1 MAYQTFYVITDWQN
15 LPSQKT
21 ALNRTNLL
29 HLENGVKEAD
39 IRIVQLD
46 ASKLSMDIAN
56 TLVKSVNIDT
66 KTGVITVTKLNGA
79 IETYDLDI
87 ERVVTNFD
95 VTDEGVI
102 ILTLADGT
110 EKSVDIAK
118 FINTFKSS
126 ATIAFSMTDREV
138 TARIIDGSVT
148 MDKLDPTIQSEF
160 RQYMIE
166 AQNARDAALQYQK
179 FAKRYTIGDSEFE
192 GSETDNAK
200 YYYEGTKQAAE
211 TTVTNAA
218 AAARDA
224 ETATSQA
231 AIATSKATNAAASA
245 NSAAADAQ
253 TASEKAYTATSQ
265 ATLASQKAQEAAS
278 SERTATT
285 KAADAL
291 DSANDAKRYAV
302 GGVVAEDAQ
311 DNAKYYYEQ
320 SQILKNQIDAAAS
333 LVVPQFFID
342 LETGALMSD
351 KKAQG
356 MRFWLEDGAFYGE
369 VGSEEMEVTA

>member
-46 ASKLSMDIAN
+46 ASKLSMEIAN
-56 TLVKSVNIDT
+56 TLVKSVNVDT

-126 ATIAFSMTDREV
+126 ATIAFGMTDREV

-166 AQNARDAALQYQK
+166 SQNARDAALQYQK

-253 TASEKAYTATSQ
+253 TASENASTATSQ

-285 KAADAL
+285 KATDAL
-291 DSANDAKRYAV
+291 NSANDAKRYAV
-302 GGVVAEDAQ
+302 GGVTAEDAQ
-311 DNAKYYYEQ
+311 DNAKYYCQ
-320 SQILKNQIDAAAS
+320 QAQKLKDQIDNAAS
-333 LVVPQFFID
+333 LVIPQFFID
-342 LETGALMSD
+342 LGTGALMSD

-356 MRFWLEDGAFYGE
+356 MRFWLDDGAFYGE
-369 VGSEEMEVTA
+369 AGSEEMEVTA

>member
-46 ASKLSMDIAN
+46 ASKLSMEIAN
-56 TLVKSVNIDT
+56 TLVKSVNVDT

-160 RQYMIE
+160 RQYMIK

-253 TASEKAYTATSQ
+253 TASEKASTATSQ

>member
-46 ASKLSMDIAN
+46 ASKLSMEIAN
-56 TLVKSVNIDT
+56 TLVKSVNVDT

-126 ATIAFSMTDREV
+126 ATIAFGMTDREV

-166 AQNARDAALQYQK
+166 SQNARDAALQYQK

-253 TASEKAYTATSQ
+253 TASEKASTATSQ

-302 GGVVAEDAQ
+302 GGVTAEDAQ
-311 DNAKYYYEQ
+311 DNAKYYCQ
-320 SQILKNQIDAAAS
+320 QAQKLKDQIDNASS
-333 LVVPQFFID
+333 LVIPQFFID

-369 VGSEEMEVTA
+369 AGSEEMEVTA

>member
-46 ASKLSMDIAN
+46 ASKLSMEIAN
-56 TLVKSVNIDT
+56 TLVKSVNVDT

-126 ATIAFSMTDREV
+126 ATIAFGMTDREV

-166 AQNARDAALQYQK
+166 SQNARDAALQYQK

-231 AIATSKATNAAASA
+231 AIAASKATNAAASA

-253 TASEKAYTATSQ
+253 TASEKASTATSQ

-369 VGSEEMEVTA
+369 AGSEEMEVTA

>member
-46 ASKLSMDIAN
+46 ASKLSMEIAN
-56 TLVKSVNIDT
+56 TLVKSVNVDA

-126 ATIAFSMTDREV
+126 ATIAFGMTDREV

-166 AQNARDAALQYQK
+166 SQNARDAALQYQK

-253 TASEKAYTATSQ
+253 TASEKASTATSQ

>member
-56 TLVKSVNIDT
+56 TLVKSVNVDT

-166 AQNARDAALQYQK
+166 SQNARDTALQYQK

-224 ETATSQA
+224 EIATSQA

-253 TASEKAYTATSQ
+253 TASEKASTATSQ
-265 ATLASQKAQEAAS
+265 ATLASQKAQEAS
-278 SERTATT
+278 NSEQTATT

-369 VGSEEMEVTA
+369 AGSEEMEVTA

>member
-46 ASKLSMDIAN
+46 ASKLSMEIAN
-56 TLVKSVNIDT
+56 TLVKSVNVDT

-126 ATIAFSMTDREV
+126 ATIAFGMTDREV

-166 AQNARDAALQYQK
+166 SQNARDAALQYQK

-200 YYYEGTKQAAE
+200 YYYEGAKQAAE

-231 AIATSKATNAAASA
+231 AIATSKATNAAAAA

-253 TASEKAYTATSQ
+253 TASEKASTATSQ

-369 VGSEEMEVTA
+369 AGSEEMEVTA

>member
-56 TLVKSVNIDT
+56 TLVKSVNVDT

-126 ATIAFSMTDREV
+126 ATIAFSMTDREI

-211 TTVTNAA
+211 TTVTNAT

-253 TASEKAYTATSQ
+253 TASEKASTATSQ
-265 ATLASQKAQEAAS
+265 ATLASQKAQEAAN
-278 SERTATT
+278 SEQTATT

-291 DSANDAKRYAV
+291 GSANDAKRYAV

-369 VGSEEMEVTA
+369 AGSEEMEVTA

>member
-39 IRIVQLD
+39 IRIVQMD
-46 ASKLSMDIAN
+46 ASKLSMEIAN
-56 TLVKSVNIDT
+56 TLVKSVNVDT

-166 AQNARDAALQYQK
+166 SQNARDAALQYQK

-253 TASEKAYTATSQ
+253 TASGKASTATSQ

>member
-46 ASKLSMDIAN
+46 ASKLSMEIAN
-56 TLVKSVNIDT
+56 TLVKSVNVDA

-148 MDKLDPTIQSEF
+148 MDKLDPAIQSEF

-166 AQNARDAALQYQK
+166 SQNARDAALQYQK

-224 ETATSQA
+224 ETAMSQA

-253 TASEKAYTATSQ
+253 TASEKASTATSQ

-369 VGSEEMEVTA
+369 AGSEEMEVTA

>member
-46 ASKLSMDIAN
+46 ASKLSMEIAN
-56 TLVKSVNIDT
+56 TLVKSVNVDA

-166 AQNARDAALQYQK
+166 SQNARDAALQYQK

-253 TASEKAYTATSQ
+253 TASGKASAATSQ

-369 VGSEEMEVTA
+369 AGSEEMEVTA

>member
-56 TLVKSVNIDT
+56 TLVKSVNVDT

-253 TASEKAYTATSQ
+253 TASEKASTATSQ

-278 SERTATT
+278 SEQTATT
-285 KAADAL
+285 KAADAVN
-291 DSANDAKRYAV
+291 SANDAKRYAV
-302 GGVVAEDAQ
+302 GGVTAEDAQ
-311 DNAKYYYEQ
+311 DNAKYYCQ
-320 SQILKNQIDAAAS
+320 QARKLKDQIDNAAS
-333 LVVPQFFID
+333 LVIPQFFID

-369 VGSEEMEVTA
+369 AGSEEMEVTA

>member
-46 ASKLSMDIAN
+46 ASKLSMEIAN
-56 TLVKSVNIDT
+56 TLVKSVNVDT

-126 ATIAFSMTDREV
+126 ATIAFGMTDREV

-166 AQNARDAALQYQK
+166 SQNARDAALQYQK

-253 TASEKAYTATSQ
+253 TASEKASTATSQ

-311 DNAKYYYEQ
+311 DNAKYYCQ
-320 SQILKNQIDAAAS
+320 QAQKLKDQIDNAAS
-333 LVVPQFFID
+333 LVIPQFFID

-369 VGSEEMEVTA
+369 AGSEEMEVTA

>member
-46 ASKLSMDIAN
+46 ASKLSMKIAN
-56 TLVKSVNIDT
+56 TLVKSVNVDA

-166 AQNARDAALQYQK
+166 SQNARDAALQYQK

-253 TASEKAYTATSQ
+253 TASEKASTATSQ
-265 ATLASQKAQEAAS
+265 ATLASQKAQEAES

-369 VGSEEMEVTA
+369 AGSEEMEVTA

>member
-56 TLVKSVNIDT
+56 TLVKSVNVDT

-126 ATIAFSMTDREV
+126 ATIAFSVTDREV

-166 AQNARDAALQYQK
+166 SQNARDAALQYQK

-211 TTVTNAA
+211 TTITNAA

-253 TASEKAYTATSQ
+253 TASEKASTATSQ

-278 SERTATT
+278 SEQTATT

-291 DSANDAKRYAV
+291 GSANDAKRYAV

-369 VGSEEMEVTA
+369 AGSEEMEVTA

>member
-46 ASKLSMDIAN
+46 ASKLSMEIAN
-56 TLVKSVNIDT
+56 TLVKSVNVDA

-126 ATIAFSMTDREV
+126 ATIAFGITDREV
-138 TARIIDGSVT
+138 TARIIDCSVT

-166 AQNARDAALQYQK
+166 SQNARDAALQYQK

-231 AIATSKATNAAASA
+231 AIATSKATNATASA

-253 TASEKAYTATSQ
+253 TASEKASTATSQ

-311 DNAKYYYEQ
+311 NNAKYYYEQ

-369 VGSEEMEVTA
+369 AGSEEMEVTA

>member
-56 TLVKSVNIDT
+56 TLVKSVNVDT

-148 MDKLDPTIQSEF
+148 MDKLDATIQSEF

-253 TASEKAYTATSQ
+253 TASEKASTATSQ
-265 ATLASQKAQEAAS
+265 ATLASQKAQEAAN
-278 SERTATT
+278 SEQTATT
-285 KAADAL
+285 KATDAL
-291 DSANDAKRYAV
+291 GSANDAKRYAV

-311 DNAKYYYEQ
+311 DNAKYYCQ
-320 SQILKNQIDAAAS
+320 QAQKLKDQIDNAAS
-333 LVVPQFFID
+333 LVIPQFFID

-369 VGSEEMEVTA
+369 AGSEEMEVTA

>member
-46 ASKLSMDIAN
+46 ASKLSMEIAN
-56 TLVKSVNIDT
+56 TLVKSVNVDT

-160 RQYMIE
+160 RQCMIE
-166 AQNARDAALQYQK
+166 SQNARDAALQYQK

-253 TASEKAYTATSQ
+253 TASEKASAATSQ

-369 VGSEEMEVTA
+369 AGSEEMEVTA

>member
-46 ASKLSMDIAN
+46 ASKLSMEIAN
-56 TLVKSVNIDT
+56 TLVKSVNVDT

-126 ATIAFSMTDREV
+126 ATIAFGMKDREV

-166 AQNARDAALQYQK
+166 SQNARDAALQYQK

-253 TASEKAYTATSQ
+253 TASEKASTATSQ

-302 GGVVAEDAQ
+302 GGVTAEDAQ
-311 DNAKYYYEQ
+311 DNAKYYCQ
-320 SQILKNQIDAAAS
+320 QAQKLKDQIDNAAS
-333 LVVPQFFID
+333 LVIPQFFID

-369 VGSEEMEVTA
+369 AGSEEMEVTA

>member
-46 ASKLSMDIAN
+46 ASKLSMEIAN
-56 TLVKSVNIDT
+56 TLVKSVNVDT

-166 AQNARDAALQYQK
+166 AQNARDAALLYQK

-253 TASEKAYTATSQ
+253 TASEKASTATSQ

-369 VGSEEMEVTA
+369 AGSEEMEVTA

>member
-46 ASKLSMDIAN
+46 ASKLSMEIAN
-56 TLVKSVNIDT
+56 TLVKSVNVDA

-126 ATIAFSMTDREV
+126 ATIAFNMTDREV

-166 AQNARDAALQYQK
+166 SQNARDAALQYQK

-253 TASEKAYTATSQ
+253 TASEKASTATSQ

-369 VGSEEMEVTA
+369 AGSEEMEVTA

>member
-56 TLVKSVNIDT
+56 TLVKSVNVDT

-253 TASEKAYTATSQ
+253 TASEKASTATSQ

-302 GGVVAEDAQ
+302 GGVTAEDAQ
-311 DNAKYYYEQ
+311 DNAKYYCQ
-320 SQILKNQIDAAAS
+320 QAQKLKDQIDNAAS
-333 LVVPQFFID
+333 LVIPQFFID

-369 VGSEEMEVTA
+369 AGSEEMEVTA

>member
-46 ASKLSMDIAN
+46 ASKLSMEIAN
-56 TLVKSVNIDT
+56 TLVKSVNVDT

-126 ATIAFSMTDREV
+126 ATIAFGMTDREV

-166 AQNARDAALQYQK
+166 SQNARDAALQYQK

-253 TASEKAYTATSQ
+253 TASEKASTATSQ

-302 GGVVAEDAQ
+302 GGLVAEDAQ

-369 VGSEEMEVTA
+369 AGSEEMEVTA

>member
-56 TLVKSVNIDT
+56 TLVKSVNVDT

-148 MDKLDPTIQSEF
+148 MDKLDATIQSEF

-253 TASEKAYTATSQ
+253 TASEKASTATSQ

-342 LETGALMSD
+342 LETGTLMSD

>member
-46 ASKLSMDIAN
+46 ASKLSVDIAN
-56 TLVKSVNIDT
+56 TLVKSVNVDT

-166 AQNARDAALQYQK
+166 SQNARDAALQYQK

-211 TTVTNAA
+211 TTVANAA

-253 TASEKAYTATSQ
+253 TASEKASTATSQ

-278 SERTATT
+278 SEQTATT

-302 GGVVAEDAQ
+302 GGVVVEDAQ

-369 VGSEEMEVTA
+369 AGSEEMEVTA

>member
-56 TLVKSVNIDT
+56 TLVKSVNVDT

-110 EKSVDIAK
+110 EKNVDIAK

-166 AQNARDAALQYQK
+166 AQNAQDAALQYQK

-218 AAARDA
+218 AAVRDA

-253 TASEKAYTATSQ
+253 TASEKASTATSQ

-369 VGSEEMEVTA
+369 AGSEEMEVTA

>member
-46 ASKLSMDIAN
+46 ASKLSMEIAN
-56 TLVKSVNIDT
+56 TLVKSVNVDA

-126 ATIAFSMTDREV
+126 ATIAFGITDREV

-160 RQYMIE
+160 CQYMIE
-166 AQNARDAALQYQK
+166 SQNARDAALQYQK

-200 YYYEGTKQAAE
+200 YYYEGTKQAAK

-253 TASEKAYTATSQ
+253 TASEKASTATSQ

-369 VGSEEMEVTA
+369 AGSEEMEVTA

>member
-46 ASKLSMDIAN
+46 ASKLSMEIAN
-56 TLVKSVNIDT
+56 TLVKSVNVDA

-126 ATIAFSMTDREV
+126 ATIAFGITDREV

-166 AQNARDAALQYQK
+166 SQNARDAALQYQK

-253 TASEKAYTATSQ
+253 TASEKASTATSQ

-333 LVVPQFFID
+333 LVVPQFFVD

-369 VGSEEMEVTA
+369 AGSEEMEVTA

>member
-56 TLVKSVNIDT
+56 TLVKSVNVDT

-148 MDKLDPTIQSEF
+148 MDKLDATIQSEF

-253 TASEKAYTATSQ
+253 TASEKASTATSQ
-265 ATLASQKAQEAAS
+265 ATLASQKAQEAAN
-278 SERTATT
+278 SEQTATT
-285 KAADAL
+285 KATDAL
-291 DSANDAKRYAV
+291 GSANDAKRYAV

-320 SQILKNQIDAAAS
+320 SQILKNQIDAVAS

-369 VGSEEMEVTA
+369 AGSEEMEVTA

>member
-46 ASKLSMDIAN
+46 ASKLSMEIAN
-56 TLVKSVNIDT
+56 TLVKSVNVDT

-126 ATIAFSMTDREV
+126 ATIAFGMTDREV

-166 AQNARDAALQYQK
+166 SQNARDAALQYQK

-253 TASEKAYTATSQ
+253 TASENASTATSQ

-285 KAADAL
+285 KAAAAL

-311 DNAKYYYEQ
+311 DNAKYYCQ
-320 SQILKNQIDAAAS
+320 QAQKLKDQIDNAAS
-333 LVVPQFFID
+333 LVIPQFYID

-369 VGSEEMEVTA
+369 AGSEEMEVTA